1 MAEEDEE
8 NTAFYNNQEVFCY
21 TKMSFGLK
29 NVRATYQRLVDK
41 AFEKQINRN
50 LEVYIDD
57 LVIKSYIEHEILT
70 DIEDTFRNL
79 RRINMKL
86 NPKKC
91 TFGAEEGAFLVH
103 VVSMK
108 GIKPEKRPRTSIHG
122 QVLVD
127 LIAERPDEGGPPM
140 EAQAKEVTLEPFEF
154 DPSNNEVEYEAL
166 VAGLRIAEQMGVEN
180 LVAKVDTRLVANQIN
195 GSYEAKEQSM
205 IQYLE
210 KAKDLI
216 ENFKMF
222 SIEQYKYLKRKS
234 IEEINPCRCGRRKVL
249 LDDTINRI
257 PRGSYPNGGNK
268 ESTCNQDQGKT
279 IYHDQRRLIQKFV
292 PRTMVTETKS
302 RNLYGTTSCADLEC
316 QEKSYPTNECSS
328 DTTHSETGAKSST
341 SSKAK
346 NDEGLLLNL
355 DILEERKEKTAI
367 CEAKIKAKMEK
378 YYNTKVR
385 STTFH
390 PGDFVYRSNEASH
403 AKESEKLGPKWE
415 GLYEVVEALRKGA
428 YKLRNGSG
436 DILPRTWNVKDLKM
450 LSLNFHHVS
459 ILDNVK
465 PH

>member
-140 EAQAKEVTLEPFEF
+140 EAQAKE
-154 DPSNNEVEYEAL
+154 
-166 VAGLRIAEQMGVEN
+166 
-180 LVAKVDTRLVANQIN
+180 
-195 GSYEAKEQSM
+195 
-205 IQYLE
+205 
-210 KAKDLI
+210 
-216 ENFKMF
+216 
-222 SIEQYKYLKRKS
+222 
-234 IEEINPCRCGRRKVL
+234 
-249 LDDTINRI
+249 
-257 PRGSYPNGGNK
+257 
-268 ESTCNQDQGKT
+268 
-279 IYHDQRRLIQKFV
+279 
-292 PRTMVTETKS
+292 ETKS
-302 RNLYGTTSCADLEC
+302 RNLYGTTSCANLDC
-316 QEKSYPTNECSS
+316 QEKSYPTNERSS
-328 DTTHSETGAKSST
+328 ETTHSETGAKSST

-355 DILEERKEKTAI
+355 DILKERKEKTAI
-367 CEAKIKAKMEK
+367 CKAKIKAKMEK